1 MPNTKSSKCWCF
13 SQTYIPALNNG
24 LVRSLC
30 VYRSL
35 WCFYM
40 RGFFSELFEFKL
52 MFLFESTHK
61 DCLEF
66 FCKISKKS
74 RHVVLYH
81 FYISF
86 SIDNCS
92 DWTCST
98 HNLLWRKIKLFCW
111 LYLCNQICFQQSQ
124 ETRLGAGDYTL
135 QNCRY

>member
-13 SQTYIPALNNG
+13 
-24 LVRSLC
+24 
-30 VYRSL
+30 
-35 WCFYM
+35 YM
-40 RGFFSELFEFKL
+40 FSGFFSELFEFRL

-61 DCLEF
+61 DCPEF
-66 FCKISKKS
+66 FCKIPKKS

-86 SIDNCS
+86 SIHNCS

-111 LYLCNQICFQQSQ
+111 LYICNQICFQQSQ

-135 QNCRY
+135 QNCRYWWSVIWLFWIHYVGVLN